1 MRHAS
6 VHLVLGAVLAGLL
19 PAARAADDDRP
30 AVAVMD
36 FASKGG
42 VTQEQMDALGEL
54 LASDIRRLK
63 VFRVIGKS
71 DIQAV
76 LQFEEKK
83 ALTGC
88 GDDSCIAEIGGALGA
103 QFVTVGNVSK
113 FGDTYLLNLRVI
125 DVKRVSVLQS
135 VSQKVEGG
143 EAALLDATSGAVRE
157 IFVPLAAEL
166 GVGAAPAPDR
176 AAAPAAAPS
185 AADEAPAK
193 PMSTHTLVGHITFW
207 SGLGLAALGGVSV
220 AMSMDAASDYEKG
233 DLGAKETSRSWAGV
247 MWAGFGLGGAL
258 LLTGAV
264 MWLLP
269 AEAQEAGVIAGAAPS
284 AGGDGLTLTLGGRF

>member
-6 VHLVLGAVLAGLL
+6 RWFSLVAVLAGLG
-19 PAARAADDDRP
+19 PSAQAADDARP
-30 AVAVMD
+30 AVAVME

-54 LASDIRRLK
+54 LASDIRKLK
-63 VFRVIGKS
+63 TFRVIGKG

-76 LQFEEKK
+76 LQYEEKK

-125 DVKRVSVLQS
+125 DVKKVAVVQS

-143 EAALLDATSGAVRE
+143 EAALLDATSEAVRE
-157 IFVPLAAEL
+157 IFVPLAESLAAPASA
-166 GVGAAPAPDR
+166 GAAPMDPAPE
-176 AAAPAAAPS
+176 AEAAAPS
-185 AADEAPAK
+185 K
-193 PMSTHTLVGHITFW
+193 PMSTYTLVGHVTFW
-207 SGLGLAALGGVSV
+207 SGLGLCALGG
-220 AMSMDAASDYEKG
+220 AGLGLSMGAASDYEGG
-233 DLGAKETSRSWAGV
+233 DLGAKDTSRTWAGV

-258 LLTGAV
+258 LITGVV

-269 AEAQEAGVIAGAAPS
+269 EAEEAGVSAVAAPM
-284 AGGDGLTLTLGGRF
+284 ADGDGFTLTLGGRF

>member
-6 VHLVLGAVLAGLL
+6 RCFLLAAVLAGLGSH
-19 PAARAADDDRP
+19 ARATDDGRP
-30 AVAVMD
+30 AVAVME

-54 LASDIRRLK
+54 LASDIRKLK
-63 VFRVIGKS
+63 TFRVIGKA

-76 LQFEEKK
+76 LQYEEKK

-125 DVKRVSVLQS
+125 DVKKVSVLQS
-135 VSQKVEGG
+135 VSEKVEGG
-143 EAALLDATSGAVRE
+143 EAALLDATSAAVRE
-157 IFVPLAAEL
+157 IFVPLAEEL
-166 GVGAAPAPDR
+166 AAGGAPAASGSGPKD
-176 AAAPAAAPS
+176 AAPAAVA
-185 AADEAPAK
+185 EAPAK
-193 PMSTHTLVGHITFW
+193 PMSTATLVGHVTFW
-207 SGLGLAALGGVSV
+207 SGVGLCALGGVGLGL
-220 AMSMDAASDYEKG
+220 SMNAASDYEKG
-233 DLGAKETSRSWAGV
+233 DLGAKDTSKTWAGV

-258 LLTGAV
+258 LITGVV

-269 AEAQEAGVIAGAAPS
+269 EQTQEAGVTAAAAPT
-284 AGGDGLTLTLGGRF
+284 ADGDGFTLTLGGRF